1 MSTKVKIENVV
12 KIFGDEPDGEALT
25 LLRAGYS
32 KDVIRESTGHV
43 VGVSNA
49 NIDISEGEIFVVM
62 GLSGSGKSTL
72 IRCVNR
78 LHEPTAGRV
87 FVDDTDITALELKEL
102 QAFRRDSTGMVFQHF
117 ALFPHK
123 DIRSNVAFGLKV
135 KGLDVDGRNATAER
149 ALALVGLS
157 GYESSYPRQLSG
169 GMQQRVGL
177 ARALATD
184 PDILLMDE
192 AFSALDPLIRRQM
205 QDELMAIQDQLHK
218 TILFITHDL
227 NEALRVGSRVCIM
240 KDGAIHQIGTPEDI
254 LMRPETDYVA
264 EFVQDVDQGRVLAVE
279 TVREDAAA
287 IAEDASVAEVLS
299 AIDRLGVEAAHVV
312 DADRSR
318 ASQNNSSSPRR
329 RAPRNKPDEVLDA
342 VAARG
347 GVIGCTL
354 YPLFMGGADVPRQ
367 EYSAMIARQMPARS
381 QTFPNGLRGFGAP
394 GTSHRSP
401 PASTTPGSRP
411 PNASPTTSRS
421 QKSIT
426 ARQCARSA
434 RRLRSMRSRLRR
446 GWPRLARSRQPSS
459 RRAMAASHR
468 PRSNQACRWQRSQGP
483 FSRVWNG
490 AWLPPELTPMPGA
503 TRQWA
508 PSSCA

>member
-1 MSTKVKIENVV
+1 MATKVKISNLV

-25 LLRAGYS
+25 LLQAGYS

-43 VGVSNA
+43 VGVNDA
-49 NIDISEGEIFVVM
+49 NIDIAEGEIFVVM

-78 LHEPTAGRV
+78 LHEPTAGTV
-87 FVDDTDITALELKEL
+87 FVDTTDVTALDPKEL

-117 ALFPHK
+117 ALFPHQ

-135 KGLDVDGRNATAER
+135 KGMDVEGRNAAAER

-157 GYESSYPRQLSG
+157 GYERSYPRQLSG

-264 EFVQDVDQGRVLAVE
+264 EFVQDVDQGRVLEVE

-287 IAEDASVAEVLS
+287 VPETATVADALS
-299 AIDRLGVEAAHVV
+299 AIDRLGGEAAHVV
-312 DADRSR
+312 DANGRPLGVVTREAATEAQRSGTSDLGALIQEVPAIANDTILAKVYQLFGTGLPVAVIDGDGLLIGSVR
-318 ASQNNSSSPRR
+318 PL
-329 RAPRNKPDEVLDA
+329 EVLA
-342 VAARG
+342 ELGRVESISEQLEQAKTQ
-347 GVIGCTL
+347 GVE
-354 YPLFMGGADVPRQ
+354 Q
-367 EYSAMIARQMPARS
+367 
-381 QTFPNGLRGFGAP
+381 
-394 GTSHRSP
+394 
-401 PASTTPGSRP
+401 
-411 PNASPTTSRS
+411 
-421 QKSIT
+421 
-426 ARQCARSA
+426 
-434 RRLRSMRSRLRR
+434 
-446 GWPRLARSRQPSS
+446 
-459 RRAMAASHR
+459 
-468 PRSNQACRWQRSQGP
+468 
-483 FSRVWNG
+483 
-490 AWLPPELTPMPGA
+490 
-503 TRQWA
+503 
-508 PSSCA
+508 